1 MSMRPF
7 SLGMLYCFAIAA
19 PGQTPVQTPPTP
31 RPATVQQVTVTADRG
46 LAGINDSASSVAVL
60 SQEQIE
66 QSAGF
71 TLDDSL
77 HAVSGFKLFRRTSSW
92 SLNPTSQGISL
103 RGLGS
108 TAVSRTLV
116 VSDEIPFNDPFG

>member
-1 MSMRPF
+1 MSLRPV
-7 SLGMLYCFAIAA
+7 SLGLVWCFAVVRGAQ
-19 PGQTPVQTPPTP
+19 PPVRTPPAP